1 MSGERPGDGS
11 KASEDG
17 KGKGKEASA
26 PSIKKEA
33 KVQDSTGT
41 EKMAGAPKKEEDPVK
56 ELVQEAAGLLRS
68 LRGSALKKVQ
78 VSSLEVR
85 NQRALL
91 DGGATHCLRQAKSE
105 AEWLNAK
112 EVTVQLAQGST
123 VLH

>member
-1 MSGERPGDGS
+1 MKARKPGDAGKSIKAVSGERPGGGS

-17 KGKGKEASA
+17 KGKGKEALA

-33 KVQDSTGT
+33 KVEDSTGT
-41 EKMAGAPKKEEDPVK
+41 EKTAGAPKKEEDPVK

-91 DGGATHCLRQAKSE
+91 DGGGHPLPPSGQK
-105 AEWLNAK
+105 
-112 EVTVQLAQGST
+112 
-123 VLH
+123 